1 MEVWTGHV
9 IDGHIVT
16 AVKIFEQD
24 HANATYPSDVWIR
37 DHVCTSQYML
47 QTDVVQLTEHLTSIR
62 EYCTQSTD

>member
-37 DHVCTSQYML
+37 DHVCTLHVPIYV
-47 QTDVVQLTEHLTSIR
+47 TDIC
-62 EYCTQSTD
+62 CTVYRAFQKY